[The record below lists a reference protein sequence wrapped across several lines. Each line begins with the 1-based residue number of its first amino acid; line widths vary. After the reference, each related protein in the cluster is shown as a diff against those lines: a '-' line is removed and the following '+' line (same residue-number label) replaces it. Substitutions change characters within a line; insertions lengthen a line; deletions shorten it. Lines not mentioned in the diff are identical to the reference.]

1 MNLSE
6 MIQYLCVLAT
16 PLLSRLTYIFVGN
29 IPLDLNRVL
38 VISKF
43 KKDLNICY
51 ISIHERMVC
60 TAITEKSHR
69 TITPPGFNNN
79 KNDLIFN

>member
-6 MIQYLCVLAT
+6 MIRYLCVLAT

-60 TAITEKSHR
+60 TAITELYVGLIELLHLQ
-69 TITPPGFNNN
+69 
-79 KNDLIFN
+79 DLIIIRMT

>member
-6 MIQYLCVLAT
+6 MIRYLCVLAT

-51 ISIHERMVC
+51 IYIHERMVC
-60 TAITEKSHR
+60 TAIKSHR